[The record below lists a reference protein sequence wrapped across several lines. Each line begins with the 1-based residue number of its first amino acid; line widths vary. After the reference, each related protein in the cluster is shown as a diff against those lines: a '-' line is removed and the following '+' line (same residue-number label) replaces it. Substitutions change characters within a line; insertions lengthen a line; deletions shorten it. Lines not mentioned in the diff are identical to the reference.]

1 MDNKILL
8 IYAWGDDNPNVIGI
22 ATDKERAIRL
32 LTKKADKKVIEISTD
47 KFRKSDSTADPSEY
61 DYWIEEVK
69 VNTLI

>member
-8 IYAWGDDNPNVIGI
+8 IYAWGDDSPIVVGT

-47 KFRKSDSTADPSEY
+47 KFRKSDSTADQSEY